1 MKNIIIV
8 ISVICLL
15 GLGIYF
21 YIQNKVATVD
31 LSNSEK
37 VIDQEIQTETQ
48 ENEITTNP
56 NQEEVIKNQ
65 EEIKINNNN
74 KKTMQATF
82 NTTKGTFT
90 VELFGDLTP
99 KTVANFVKLAQQG
112 FYNDT
117 KFHRVIEGF
126 MNQAGDPL
134 SKDDSLKSSW
144 GTGGPGYKFE
154 DEITASNKNDVG
166 TLSMAN
172 AGPNTNGSQFFI
184 NVAANNFLDPKHTV
198 FGKVTSG
205 MEVVYDINKTP
216 TDPSDKPLE
225 PVIIKSITIK

>member
-8 ISVICLL
+8 ISVVFII

-31 LSNSEK
+31 LSGN
-37 VIDQEIQTETQ
+37 EIALNQ
-48 ENEITTNP
+48 ENETQTEENP
-56 NQEEVIKNQ
+56 VIINETEVIKNT
-65 EEIKINNNN
+65 EEVKINNNN
-74 KKTMQATF
+74 QKNMQATF
-82 NTTKGTFT
+82 NTNKGEFT

-99 KTVANFVKLAQQG
+99 KTVANFVKLAQEG

-134 SKDDSLKSSW
+134 SKDDSQKARW
-144 GTGGPGYKFE
+144 GTGGPGYQFE
-154 DEITASNKNDVG
+154 DEISTNNKNDIG

-172 AGPNTNGSQFFI
+172 AGANTNGSQFFI
-184 NVAANNFLDPKHTV
+184 NVANNNFLDTKHTV
-198 FGKVTSG
+198 FGKVISG
-205 MEVVYDINKTP
+205 MEVVIDINKVS
-216 TDPSDKPLE
+216 TDGTDKPLE
-225 PVIIKSITIK
+225 PVIIKTITLK